1 LAGIVIVSS
10 VVRFALARHV
20 VAPWIVADEIIHS
33 DLAKSFATSGHFL
46 IRGEDVGA
54 SFGVVYQVL
63 ISFAYRLFASVPD
76 VYLAIKAINAVTMSL
91 AAVPAYLLARRV
103 LSHGLSLI
111 AAALT
116 VAVPSMVY
124 TGMVMTESAFYPLF
138 LCTTL
143 VLFLYLE
150 SPSVLRALL
159 LVALSALAF
168 ATRTEAICLLPTMLS
183 APLVLIWLDGSG
195 WRALRKYQH
204 VYWLVG
210 GIIVLTLAVEI
221 GFGSSPFAAFGAYQA
236 SARSHSSIG
245 SIPRWFLY
253 HLAELDLYVGV
264 FPFAAFL
271 VLLTVA
277 RRLSTPRRIFL
288 AVVAPLMFWLLL
300 EVAGVARLPAFDR
313 IEERY
318 TFYLAPLL
326 LIASLVWIAQGA
338 PRPVLATGLAATLA
352 ALLPAFIPVERLV
365 NGPGVVS
372 DTLALVPW
380 WTLHDS
386 LAVGFGQIQIMILV
400 AALAIVSIFVFIPTR
415 LALVL
420 PALVLVSFAVVQW
433 QIDGGPHGTGAI
445 STAALA
451 AGTGGEESDWI
462 DRTVGTDAQVT
473 VVWTG
478 KTSLYTVWEN
488 EFFNRSVGVVY
499 NLATPPFGAMP
510 APMASFDSSG
520 LMRDEEGLPVY
531 ASYVLTDTS
540 LQLRGK
546 QVAADP
552 TTHMVLYGVEG
563 PVQST

>member
-1 LAGIVIVSS
+1 MIVSS

-63 ISFAYRLFASVPD
+63 ISFAYRLSSSVPD

-91 AAVPAYLLARRV
+91 AAIPAYLLARRV

-150 SPSVLRALL
+150 SPSLLRAVL

-168 ATRTEAICLLPTMLS
+168 ETRTQAICLVPTMLS
-183 APLVLIWLDGSG
+183 APLVLIWLDRTG
-195 WRALRKYQH
+195 WRAFRKYQH
-204 VYWLVG
+204 LYWLVG
-210 GIIVLTLAVEI
+210 GSIVLTVVVELS
-221 GFGSSPFAAFGAYQA
+221 FGSSPFAVFGAYQA
-236 SARSHSSIG
+236 TASSHSSIG
-245 SIPRWFLY
+245 SVPRWFLY

-277 RRLSTPRRIFL
+277 RQLSTRRRIFI
-288 AVVAPLMFWLLL
+288 AIVAPLMFWLLL
-300 EVAGVARLPAFDR
+300 EVATVARLPAFDR

-326 LIASLVWIAQGA
+326 LIAALVWIAERA
-338 PRPVLATGLAATLA
+338 PRPVLATGFAATLA
-352 ALLPAFIPVERLV
+352 ALLPASIPVERLV

-386 LAVGFGQIQIMILV
+386 FAVDFGQIEIMILIV
-400 AALAIVSIFVFIPTR
+400 ALAIVCIFVFIPVR

-420 PALVLVSFAVVQW
+420 PFLVFVSFAVVQW
-433 QIDGGPHGTGAI
+433 QIDGGPHGAGAL

-462 DRTVGTDAQVT
+462 DLAVGTDAQVT

-499 NLATPPFGAMP
+499 NLTTPPFGSMP
-510 APMASFDSSG
+510 APMAAFDSSG

-552 TTHMVLYGVEG
+552 TTQMVLYGVQG

>member
-63 ISFAYRLFASVPD
+63 ISFAYKLLASVPD

-111 AAALT
+111 AAALA

-138 LCTTL
+138 LCTVL
-143 VLFLYLE
+143 FLFLYLE
-150 SPSVLRALL
+150 SPSVLRAVLL
-159 LVALSALAF
+159 LALSALAF
-168 ATRTEAICLLPTMLS
+168 ATRTEAICLVPTMLS

-204 VYWLVG
+204 LYWLVG
-210 GIIVLTLAVEI
+210 GTIVLTLAVEL
-221 GFGSSPFAAFGAYQA
+221 GLGSSPFAAFGAYQA
-236 SARSHSSIG
+236 SASSTSSIG
-245 SIPRWFLY
+245 SVPRWCLY

-271 VLLTVA
+271 VLLSVA
-277 RRLSTPRRIFL
+277 RRLSTRRRIFI

-300 EVAGVARLPAFDR
+300 EVATVARLPAFDR

-326 LIASLVWIAQGA
+326 LIASLVWIAERA

-386 LAVGFGQIQIMILV
+386 FAVGFGQIQIMILV
-400 AALAIVSIFVFIPTR
+400 AALAIVCTFVFIPAR

-420 PALVLVSFAVVQW
+420 PALVLVCFVVVQW
-433 QIDGGPHGTGAI
+433 QIDGGPHGAGAI

-451 AGTGGEESDWI
+451 AGTGGEETDWI
-462 DRTVGTDAQVT
+462 DRAVGTDAQVT

-478 KTSLYTVWEN
+478 KTSLYTIWEN

-499 NLATPPFGAMP
+499 NLTTPPFGAMP
-510 APMASFDSSG
+510 APMAAFDSSG

-540 LQLRGK
+540 LQLRGE